1 MFCENEKPK
10 VNQNEGTRYYQ
21 SPLPLTFIRGH
32 FAGYYKTL

>member
-21 SPLPLTFIRGH
+21 ILPLTFIRGH